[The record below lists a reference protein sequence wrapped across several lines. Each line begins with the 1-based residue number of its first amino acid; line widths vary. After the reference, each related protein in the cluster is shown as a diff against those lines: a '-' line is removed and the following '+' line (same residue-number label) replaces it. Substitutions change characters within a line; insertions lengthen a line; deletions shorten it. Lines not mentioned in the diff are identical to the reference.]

1 MSLEPFTLALMAV
14 GRLRFTYEREH
25 GQRTAK
31 AFVINPD
38 TLARLD
44 ERSRLIYG
52 KPFAEV
58 VDLEARTRPDIAPD
72 AISVG
77 A

>member
-1 MSLEPFTLALMAV
+1 MSLEPFTLALMAI
-14 GRLRFTYEREH
+14 GRLRFTYERQH

-31 AFVINPD
+31 AFFAHPD
-38 TLARLD
+38 TLAQLD
-44 ERSRLIYG
+44 ERSQRIYG
-52 KPFAEV
+52 KPLAEV
-58 VDLEARTRPDIAPD
+58 IDLEARSRPDIAPD

>member
-14 GRLRFTYEREH
+14 GRLRFTYERQH

-31 AFVINPD
+31 AVFIHPD
-38 TLARLD
+38 TLAQLD

-58 VDLEARTRPDIAPD
+58 VDLEAHTRPDIAPD